1 MGAARRAGGR
11 INVLRNLVARMSPSA
26 RAAVMS
32 LLLPGLGQLY
42 LGRAGRAVIWLGGLI
57 AVYLIAGSRE
67 ADRWI
72 APVLSVVLGVI
83 AAADAVV
90 IGRHAGRRP

>member
-1 MGAARRAGGR
+1 
-11 INVLRNLVARMSPSA
+11 MSPRA

-42 LGRAGRAVIWLGGLI
+42 LGRAGRAAIWFGGLI
-57 AVYLIAGSRE
+57 VIYVIASSRG

-72 APVLSVVLGVI
+72 SPVLATALGVV
-83 AAADAVV
+83 AAADALV
-90 IGRHAGRRP
+90 IGRNPRRGL

>member
-1 MGAARRAGGR
+1 
-11 INVLRNLVARMSPSA
+11 MSPRA

-42 LGRAGRAVIWLGGLI
+42 LGRAGRAAIWFGGVIV
-57 AVYLIAGSRE
+57 VYLIAGSRE

-72 APVLSVVLGVI
+72 APVMATVLGVV

-90 IGRHAGRRP
+90 IGRHAGPRP

>member
-1 MGAARRAGGR
+1 
-11 INVLRNLVARMSPSA
+11 MSPRA

-42 LGRAGRAVIWLGGLI
+42 LGRAGRAAIWFGGLI
-57 AVYLIAGSRE
+57 VIYLIAGSRN

-72 APVLSVVLGVI
+72 SPVLATALGLV
-83 AAADAVV
+83 AAADAFV
-90 IGRHAGRRP
+90 IGRNPRRRL

>member
-1 MGAARRAGGR
+1 
-11 INVLRNLVARMSPSA
+11 MSPGA

-42 LGRAGRAVIWLGGLI
+42 LGRAGRAAIWFGGLMVI
-57 AVYLIAGSRE
+57 YLIAGSRD

-72 APVLSVVLGVI
+72 APVLATALGVL

-90 IGRHAGRRP
+90 IGRSSGRRL

>member
-1 MGAARRAGGR
+1 
-11 INVLRNLVARMSPSA
+11 MSPGA

-42 LGRAGRAVIWLGGLI
+42 LGRAGRAAVWFGGLI
-57 AVYLIAGSRE
+57 VVYLIAGSRD

-72 APVLSVVLGVI
+72 APVLATALGVV
-83 AAADAVV
+83 AAADALL
-90 IGRHAGRRP
+90 IGRSPGGRL

>member
-1 MGAARRAGGR
+1 MR
-11 INVLRNLVARMSPSA
+11 PST

-32 LLLPGLGQLY
+32 VLLPGLGQLY
-42 LGRAGRAVIWLGGLI
+42 LGRAGRAAIWFGGLI

-72 APVLSVVLGVI
+72 APVMATVLGVI
-83 AAADAVV
+83 AAIDALV
-90 IGRHAGRRP
+90 IGRNTGTPL